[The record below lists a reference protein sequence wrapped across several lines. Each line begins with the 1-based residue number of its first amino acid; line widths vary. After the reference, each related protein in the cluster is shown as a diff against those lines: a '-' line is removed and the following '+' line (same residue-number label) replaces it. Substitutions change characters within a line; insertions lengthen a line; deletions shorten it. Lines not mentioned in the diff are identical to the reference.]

1 MIISAKLRRLA
12 ILAALPLAGAA
23 TPSPI
28 EDAVLGL
35 KLADYARRT
44 GDARTMLTAAR
55 IVAASGL
62 REGEMRGGRL
72 VARNGLPDRSPIA
85 AGLAEEAK
93 LMAPGDA
100 ALIVDA
106 DALAAARP
114 KGIIGGSWGSGPLQ
128 FRRLLPAGEQIGWT
142 VRTRGAEPAL
152 VSAIGD
158 GDADLHLSVADGRGR
173 RVCDDRSNAYY
184 PLCRWSPPRPA
195 AYRVA
200 LGNAGKVPTQVVVL
214 SN

>member
-1 MIISAKLRRLA
+1 MSRWPV
-12 ILAALPLAGAA
+12 LAALLLIGAA
-23 TPSPI
+23 GPSPVD
-28 EDAVLGL
+28 DAALGF
-35 KLADYARRT
+35 KLAAYARRT

-62 REGEMRGGRL
+62 REGEIRNGQL
-72 VARNGLPDRSPIA
+72 VERQGLPDRSPVVLA
-85 AGLAEEAK
+85 LAEEAK
-93 LMAPGDA
+93 LMAPADA
-100 ALIVDA
+100 AIAA
-106 DALAAARP
+106 DAAAIAAARP

-128 FRRLLPAGEQIGWT
+128 FRRLLPAGERIGWT
-142 VRTRGAEPAL
+142 VRARGSETVL

-173 RVCDDRSNAYY
+173 IVCVERSSAYY
-184 PLCRWSPPRPA
+184 PLCRWSPPRAA
-195 AYRVA
+195 AYRIA

>member
-1 MIISAKLRRLA
+1 MPRLR
-12 ILAALPLAGAA
+12 ILAALLLIGAA
-23 TPSPI
+23 APSPI
-28 EDAVLGL
+28 DDAALGL
-35 KLADYARRT
+35 RLADYARRT

-62 REGEMRGGRL
+62 REGEMRGGQL
-72 VARNGLPDRSPIA
+72 VAVAGLPDRSPIVA
-85 AGLAEEAK
+85 ALAEEAK

-100 ALIVDA
+100 VVAA
-106 DALAAARP
+106 DAAALAQARP

-128 FRRLLPAGEQIGWT
+128 FRRLLPAGERIGWT
-142 VRTRGAEPAL
+142 VQTRGAELAL

-173 RVCDDRSNAYY
+173 TVCDDRRSAYY
-184 PLCRWSPPRPA
+184 PLCRWSPARAA